1 MTLLALGAL
10 FSVYSL
16 TDSLKSNITATLP
29 MPLRTALPI
38 GIEEDADHDGL
49 TNIDESYWA
58 TEWQNP
64 DTDGDGFLD
73 GEEVLSGR
81 DPRKAGPDDLLA
93 KTTGFI
99 KSGQNDNLTD
109 KLGSLI
115 TSGIYAGDLKKY
127 SSGQKYDSAVNS
139 LSLAM
144 LDDGYAALNP
154 AAKMTETVSDS
165 KENREKYLSDIIG
178 IFENK
183 LMNSFLYA
191 PYKLSVF
198 TQTIASSGVPTK
210 TITADLLSEAINFQ
224 TAAKAMEA
232 LQVPASWKE
241 MHFEILNS
249 AQSLAFSYQAII
261 SFSEDPMKAIIAVRN
276 IDDIYSGAPK
286 LLLKIAKKAKEE
298 NLQIKNNPLW
308 NSISGIT
315 NEF

>member
-29 MPLRTALPI
+29 IPLRTALPS

-49 TNIDESYWA
+49 TNTDESYWA

-64 DTDGDGFLD
+64 DTDDDGFLD
-73 GEEVLSGR
+73 GEEVLSGH

-115 TSGIYAGDLKKY
+115 TAGIYAGDLKKY
-127 SSGQKYDSAVNS
+127 SQGQKYDSAINS
-139 LSLAM
+139 LSLSV
-144 LDDGYAALNP
+144 LDDGYEALNS
-154 AAKMTETVSDS
+154 AAKTAATVPDS
-165 KENREKYLSDIIG
+165 KENRGKYLSDIVG

-198 TQTIASSGVPTK
+198 TQKLTSSSLQIK
-210 TITADLLSEAINFQ
+210 DMSLDLLSEAMNFK
-224 TAAKAMEA
+224 TAAEAMEA

-241 MHFEILNS
+241 IHLEILNS

-298 NLQIKNNPLW
+298 NLQIKNSPLW
-308 NSISGIT
+308 DSISGIT